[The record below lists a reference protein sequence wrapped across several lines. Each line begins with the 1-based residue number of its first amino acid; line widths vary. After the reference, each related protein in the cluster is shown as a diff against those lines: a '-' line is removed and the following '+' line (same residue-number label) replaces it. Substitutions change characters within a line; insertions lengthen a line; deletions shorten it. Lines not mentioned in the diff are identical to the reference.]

1 MIDTSDIYLRLDSI
15 NAADDDRGL
24 VPSRHYII
32 CRAVDDEPVGEC
44 SLRLG
49 HNGKDG
55 YYSTYYGG
63 NIGYEVYPDFRGNR
77 YAAKATLV
85 LLDEAK
91 TLGMEYVLIT
101 CSPENLASK
110 RTIELAGFALVE
122 DTEVPEHNCLYERGE
137 CRKLIYKMDLK

>member
-1 MIDTSDIYLRLDSI
+1 MDTSDIYLRLDSI
-15 NAADDDRGL
+15 SAADEDRGL

-91 TLGMEYVLIT
+91 TLGMEYLLIT
-101 CSPENLASK
+101 CGPENIASK
-110 RTIELAGFALVE
+110 RTIELAGFEFLGDA
-122 DTEVPEHNCLYERGE
+122 EVPQHNCLYERGE
-137 CRKLIYKMDLK
+137 RRKLIYKMDLK

>member
-1 MIDTSDIYLRLDSI
+1 MIDTSDIYLRLVSI
-15 NAADDDRGL
+15 AAADDDRGL

-77 YAAKATLV
+77 YAAKATII

-91 TLGMEYVLIT
+91 ALGMEYLLIT
-101 CSPENLASK
+101 CSPENIASK
-110 RTIELAGFALVE
+110 RTIELAGFEFLE
-122 DTEVPEHNCLYERGE
+122 DAEVPQHNCLYERGE
-137 CRKLIYKMDLK
+137 HRKLIYKMDLK

>member
-1 MIDTSDIYLRLDSI
+1 MMDTSDIYLRLESI
-15 NAADDDRGL
+15 AAADDDRGL

-32 CRAVDDEPVGEC
+32 CRAADDEPVGEC

-63 NIGYEVYPDFRGNR
+63 NIGYEVYPDFHGNR

-110 RTIELAGFALVE
+110 RTIELAGFAFVE
-122 DTEVPEHNCLYERGE
+122 DAEVPAHNCLYERGE
-137 CRKLIYKMDLK
+137 RRKLIYKMDLK

>member
-1 MIDTSDIYLRLDSI
+1 MIDTSDIYLRLESI
-15 NAADDDRGL
+15 AAADDDRGL

-91 TLGMEYVLIT
+91 TLGMEYLLIT
-101 CSPENLASK
+101 CSPENIASK
-110 RTIELAGFALVE
+110 RTIELAGFEFLE
-122 DTEVPEHNCLYERGE
+122 DAEVPQHNCLYERGE
-137 CRKLIYKMDLK
+137 RRKLIYKMDLK